1 MKRFQLITKTVDPG
15 VGRAYLALEG
25 EGDAERHPLED
36 GSGEAMDALGQSG
49 KKNRP
54 KAKEDRALGA
64 FYEDEAWEREVGGPE
79 RIKLD
84 GRWTVV
90 GSSLSDLKA

>member
-25 EGDAERHPLED
+25 EGDAERHPLEY
-36 GSGEAMDALGQSG
+36 GSGEGMDVQGQSA
-49 KKNRP
+49 KKSRP
-54 KAKEDRALGA
+54 KGKEDRALGA
-64 FYEDEAWEREVGGPE
+64 FYEDEAWEMEVGGPE
-79 RIKLD
+79 RIKVD

-90 GSSLSDLKA
+90 GSSGLKA